1 MIKST
6 LKIARYCPLVIQG
19 FSNILGL
26 FLAIMANRMV
36 CLNEYSCWYP
46 WTQSYLTFFVFVWGS
61 TVVTTVK
68 AINLGTPTLEP
79 LEQIFQFREVI
90 TDVIFRKKRVDYVYV
105 RLD

>member
-1 MIKST
+1 M
-6 LKIARYCPLVIQG
+6 
-19 FSNILGL
+19 
-26 FLAIMANRMV
+26 
-36 CLNEYSCWYP
+36 
-46 WTQSYLTFFVFVWGS
+46 
-61 TVVTTVK
+61 TTVK